1 MPLSVKTSSPGIELS
16 SFEVEI
22 SVTSSTKATS
32 KIDISFEDES
42 FFLVLNVLYT
52 NVETSFLVM
61 LEPILISVRLSV
73 ISRLSAIPI

>member
-1 MPLSVKTSSPGIELS
+1 MKTSSPGIELS